1 MYKRRSEML
10 DNLLNFGTDPDADP
24 ALFVSDLQKF
34 LCLFHFEGTF
44 ISFFKDKK
52 SQRSHKQ

>member
-1 MYKRRSEML
+1 ML